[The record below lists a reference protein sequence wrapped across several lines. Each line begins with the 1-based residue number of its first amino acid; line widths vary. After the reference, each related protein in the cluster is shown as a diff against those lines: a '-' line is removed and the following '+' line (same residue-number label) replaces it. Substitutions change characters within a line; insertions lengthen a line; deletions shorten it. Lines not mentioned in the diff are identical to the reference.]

1 MQTDW
6 GGIKKQRVNLPKK
19 VKKEQFQKTRSSGL
33 LAIIKNSKKK
43 ALKKKR
49 TKN

>member
-19 VKKEQFQKTRSSGL
+19 VKKR
-33 LAIIKNSKKK
+33 AIPKNKK
-43 ALKKKR
+43 
-49 TKN
+49 